1 MSRPNRIQFIE
12 PPELPKPTGFEKTV
26 QAMAL
31 AFFFLAGVLI
41 LLALLLGVIALG
53 NVVFA

>member
-12 PPELPKPTGFEKTV
+12 PPELPKPTGFEKAAQGMV
-26 QAMAL
+26 L